1 MSRQRCTAW
10 VRKLCAAGSGHGH
23 RGPAQAE
30 SDTAALHEI
39 IRLLSASSGM
49 VEVECQQEAEAAH
62 LSASSGVVEVECQQE
77 AEAAH
82 LCASSGLRPTGVSWF
97 HVLSDVGRHHPQQ
110 K

>member
-1 MSRQRCTAW
+1 M
-10 VRKLCAAGSGHGH
+10 V
-23 RGPAQAE
+23 QAE
-30 SDTAALHEI
+30 PPAAFPLI
-39 IRLLSASSGM
+39 GRGV

-82 LCASSGLRPTGVSWF
+82 LCASRMPHGNDE
-97 HVLSDVGRHHPQQ
+97 SDASFGSLMPDHN